1 MRPFSPA
8 FKAKMVQR
16 LVGPNA
22 MSAIQLA
29 KETGVRQQTLSRWLL
44 EARTLPDVPK
54 KPSTRK
60 TRSVEDK
67 ARIVSE
73 AGHLE
78 GDDVVAYLEREGV
91 KLAELEQWRL
101 ALDEEGRAAKWST
114 DQIRALQRELARKEK
129 ALAEAAALLVL
140 RKKRG
145 LSGGTRTTTRTGG
158 TSRDPRSDR

>member
-1 MRPFSPA
+1 MKPFSPA

-16 LVGPNA
+16 LIGPNA

-29 KETGVRQQTLSRWLL
+29 KETGLRQQTLSRWLI

-54 KPSTRK
+54 KPSTKK
-60 TRSVEDK
+60 TRSVEEK

-73 AGHLE
+73 AGQLA
-78 GDDVVAYLEREGV
+78 GDEVIAYLEREGV

-101 ALDEEGRAAKWST
+101 ALAEEGRASKWST

-140 RKKRG
+140 RKKTQALWG
-145 LSGGTRTTTRTGG
+145 DEDDDTDEGNES
-158 TSRDPRSDR
+158 